1 MNCLNA
7 LYLMRNMRLP
17 VIILIFVM
25 CSLDL
30 MAGPYVTFEEHGK
43 IGLKNEAGLIII
55 PAKYEALGWSNGS
68 FSVAGQVIGYKLKGS
83 WGVLSLSNQRITPPD
98 YSSLTHAGGQLL
110 VASKRSASFK
120 ISTGCISTEGKIV
133 IPFTYTGVTVH
144 SLRAVAFVREGNF
157 FKHGL
162 IDLENKIL
170 IPFQYRNIYP
180 IGSLRYA
187 VENFDGKTALYSD
200 GGKQITG
207 FTIDSISHFKNN
219 VAIIYEAGRQGLIT
233 REGELKSEAK
243 YRDIRIEQNS
253 ILVRLPDEWRILDAQ
268 NKQTEIIGADSVVSL
283 GEGRYK
289 VEDAHSVRLVD
300 KDFKSLSAETFGSIQ
315 HFQHGLSVIKSQN
328 QYGVI
333 KKTGEI
339 ILRPVYK
346 KIVLA
351 DNYVLTLDKNI
362 DRPSWSLRDT
372 LGNKLNA
379 RPYDLIR
386 PRQHRVFPVT
396 KNGYWGA
403 IDERGNEI
411 VACVYDSILEAN
423 ETQLAVKFRGQYG
436 IISLKEEWLAFPQKH
451 KVSLLNQDRY
461 FMKRDNALFLCSFNG
476 TILYFTINPI
486 TVQKDHLL
494 ESVST
499 GGTWTID
506 FDGRITNRQLP
517 PAEPTDQ
524 IFPTTEGLRGI
535 KKNGKFG
542 FIDDLGRLR
551 IANRYEDI
559 KPFSEGLAAIK
570 IRNKWGFI
578 NRDDNIMIHPNFEDV
593 TPFEKG
599 YSIIKQKGLLGLLTQ
614 QGKVVLPARYDAV
627 AMQANGRF
635 LITVNGLQ
643 GLADQ
648 QGNVLLHPK
657 YSSITDLDN
666 GYVIVGQEGKFGL
679 VTLKGLS
686 TIPQMYDYLKYDAEK
701 NRYLALKKSQWVML
715 Q

>member
-1 MNCLNA
+1 
-7 LYLMRNMRLP
+7 
-17 VIILIFVM
+17 M
-25 CSLDL
+25 CSLQSKAEL
-30 MAGPYVTFEEHGK
+30 YTTFEEHGK
-43 IGLKNEAGLIII
+43 VGLKNEAGLIII

-68 FSVAGQVIGYKLKGS
+68 FSVTGQVTGYKLHGS
-83 WGVLSLSNQRITPPD
+83 WGVLNLNNQRITGAD
-98 YSSLTHAGGQLL
+98 YSSLTPADGMLL
-110 VASKRSASFK
+110 VATKRSASFK
-120 ISTGCISTEGKIV
+120 ITTGCISTEGKII
-133 IPFTYTGVTVH
+133 IPFSYTGVTVH
-144 SLRAVAFVREGNF
+144 SLRAVAFIREGNL

-207 FTIDSISHFKNN
+207 FSIDSISHFKNN

-253 ILVRLPDEWRILDAQ
+253 VSVRMPDEWRVLDAQ
-268 NKQTEIIGADSVVSL
+268 NKQIELIGADSLVSL

-289 VEDAHSVRLVD
+289 IEDAQLVRLVD
-300 KDFKSLSAETFGSIQ
+300 GDFKSVNPEVFQSVNS
-315 HFQHGLSVIKSQN
+315 FQHSQSVFKSKN

-333 KKTGEI
+333 KKTGAI
-339 ILRPVYK
+339 ILRPIFQ
-346 KIVLA
+346 KIILA
-351 DNYVLTLDKNI
+351 DNYILTFEKNI
-362 DRPSWSLRDT
+362 DKTSWSLRDT
-372 LGNKLNA
+372 LGQKQNSKS
-379 RPYDLIR
+379 YDLIA
-386 PRQHRVFPVT
+386 PKQHAIFPVV

-403 IDERGNEI
+403 IDDRGTEI
-411 VACVYDSILEAN
+411 VACVYDSILESN

-451 KVSLLNQDRY
+451 KLKLLNQDRY
-461 FMKRDNALFLCSFNG
+461 FMKRENALFLCSFNG

-486 TVQKDHLL
+486 QVEKDHLL

-517 PAEPTDQ
+517 PAEPTEA
-524 IFPTTEGLRGI
+524 IFPSTEGLRGI

-551 IANRYEDI
+551 IANRYEGI
-559 KPFSEGLAAIK
+559 KPFSEGLAAFK
-570 IRNKWGFI
+570 IRNKWGFLS
-578 NRDDNIMIHPNFEDV
+578 RDENIMIQPAYEDV

-599 YSIIKQKGLLGLLTQ
+599 YSIIKQKGLFGLLTHE
-614 QGKVVLPARYDAV
+614 GKVVLPARYNSV
-627 AMQANGRF
+627 AMQSNGRF
-635 LITVNGLQ
+635 IISLDGLQ
-643 GLADQ
+643 GLVDQ
-648 QGNVLLHPK
+648 RGNVLLHPK
-657 YSSITDLDN
+657 YNSITDLDN
-666 GYVIVGQEGKFGL
+666 GYVIIEQNGKFGL
-679 VTLKGLS
+679 VTLNGLS
-686 TIPQMYDYLKYDAEK
+686 TIPLIYDYLKYDAEK
-701 NRYLALKKSQWVML
+701 NRYLALKKSQWATL
-715 Q
+715 

>member
-1 MNCLNA
+1 KA
-7 LYLMRNMRLP
+7 ESY
-17 VIILIFVM
+17 F
-25 CSLDL
+25 
-30 MAGPYVTFEEHGK
+30 TFEERGK
-43 IGLKNEAGLIII
+43 IGLKNETGLIII

-68 FSVAGQVIGYKLKGS
+68 FSIAGQVTGYKLHGS
-83 WGVLSLSNQRITPPD
+83 WGVVSLSNQRITGPD
-98 YSSLTHAGGQLL
+98 YSSLTPADGMLL

-120 ISTGCISTEGKIV
+120 ISTGCISTDGKVV

-144 SLRAVAFVREGNF
+144 SLRAVAFIREGNL

-170 IPFQYRNIYP
+170 IPFLYRNIYP

-187 VENFDGKTALYSD
+187 VENFDGKTALYSE

-243 YRDIRIEQNS
+243 YRDIRIDQNAVS
-253 ILVRLPDEWRILDAQ
+253 VRMPDEWRVLDAQ

-289 VEDAHSVRLVD
+289 IEDAQSVRLVNG
-300 KDFKSLSAETFGSIQ
+300 DFKSVNPEVFLSVSP
-315 HFQHGLSVIKSQN
+315 FQHRLSIIKSKN

-333 KKTGEI
+333 KKNGEI
-339 ILRPVYK
+339 ILRPVFQ
-346 KIVLA
+346 KIILA
-351 DNYVLTLDKNI
+351 DDYILAFEKNVDKS
-362 DRPSWSLRDT
+362 SWSLRDT
-372 LGNKLNA
+372 LGNKRNSKT
-379 RPYDLIR
+379 YDLIN
-386 PRQHRVFPVT
+386 PKQHVIFPVI

-403 IDERGNEI
+403 IDERGFEI

-423 ETQLAVKFRGQYG
+423 DNQLAVKFRGQYG

-451 KVSLLNQDRY
+451 QVKLLNQDRY
-461 FMKRDNALFLCSFNG
+461 FMKRDGALFLYSFNG

-486 TVQKDHLL
+486 QVEKDHFL
-494 ESVST
+494 ESVSN

-506 FDGRITNRQLP
+506 FDGRIINRQLP
-517 PAEPTDQ
+517 PAEPTEA
-524 IFPTTEGLRGI
+524 IFPSTEGLRGI
-535 KKNGKFG
+535 RKNGKFG

-559 KPFSEGLAAIK
+559 KPFSEGLAAFK
-570 IRNKWGFI
+570 IRNKWGFLS
-578 NRDDNIMIHPNFEDV
+578 RDENIMIQPAYEDV
-593 TPFEKG
+593 TPFYKG
-599 YSIIKQKGLLGLLTQ
+599 YSIIKQKGLYGLLTHE
-614 QGKVVLPARYDAV
+614 GKVVLPARYNSV
-627 AMQANGRF
+627 AMQENGRF
-635 LITVNGLQ
+635 LISVNGLQ

-648 QGNVLLHPK
+648 HGNVLLHPK
-657 YSSITDLDN
+657 YNSITDLDN
-666 GYVIVGQEGKFGL
+666 GYVIIEQDGKFGL
-679 VTLKGLS
+679 VTLTGLS
-686 TIPQMYDYLKYDAEK
+686 TIPLIYDYLKYDAEK
-701 NRYLALKKSQWVML
+701 NRYLALKKSQWVTL